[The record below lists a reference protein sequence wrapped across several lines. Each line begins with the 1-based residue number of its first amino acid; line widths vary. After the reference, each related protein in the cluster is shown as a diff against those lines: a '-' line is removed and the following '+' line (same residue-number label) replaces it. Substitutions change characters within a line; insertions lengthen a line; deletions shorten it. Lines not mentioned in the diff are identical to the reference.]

1 MKMRGILI
9 YVCTL
14 SLLSAGNPSDNEIK
28 ISKKIDQLLEKMTV
42 EEKIGQMTQRNG
54 SNGHEEGVRRGEIG
68 SLLNAID
75 TKKVNELQRI
85 AVEESRLGIP
95 LIVGRDVIH
104 GFRTIFPIPLGQA
117 ASWNPELLKQG
128 TRVAALE
135 AASVG
140 IHWTFGPMMD
150 ITRDPRW
157 GRIAECLG
165 EDPYLASTLAVA
177 MIQGFQTDDLTRID
191 ALAACAKHYAGYGAA
206 EGGRDY
212 NTTYIPEQLLRDV
225 YLKPFEASVKAG
237 VSTLMTSFNDIN
249 GVPASGNSFLLRQIL
264 RDEWQFDGF
273 VVSDWASITQ
283 MIPHGFCKDEKDA
296 AFKAV
301 RAGLDM
307 EMATPAYQN
316 HLKTLLEEGKITIQI
331 IDDAVRN
338 ILRIKFRIG
347 LYEHPYTDPS
357 KYPKPANPGHLEM
370 AKRIALQS
378 IVLLKNDN
386 NSLPLSKTVKNLAV
400 IGPMADDD
408 YEQLGTWSID
418 FKTEDTQTPLMALRD
433 FIGKSCQIHYVKA
446 LETTRSRDTKD
457 FDKAVEA
464 VSKSDAALLFLGEE
478 QILSGEARCRA
489 DIDLPGAQE
498 KLIEAIHA
506 TGKLLIV
513 VVMAG
518 RPLTMGNVLDK
529 MDALLYA
536 FHPGTMGGPA
546 IVDLLF
552 GVESPSGKLPV
563 TFPKMVGQI
572 PIYYSHKNT
581 GRPPIPEA
589 WVYIDDIPVRNRQSS
604 LGYES
609 HYLDAGYKPQYPF
622 GYGLSYTEFEYDK
635 LTLSSDTIKMDESLT
650 ISAEIK
656 NTGTV
661 DADEIVQLY
670 VRDLVG
676 DITRPVR
683 ELKGLQRLGLK
694 PGETKTVQFKLQSED
709 LAFHNQKMELV
720 TEPGTFNVWIAPD
733 SERGLMGTFELV
745 EKVSKIE

>member
-1 MKMRGILI
+1 MKLSGILLYLFI
-9 YVCTL
+9 VC
-14 SLLSAGNPSDNEIK
+14 LLAAGNSVANESEID
-28 ISKKIDQLLEKMTV
+28 KKIEQLLEKMTV

-54 SNGHEEGVRRGEIG
+54 ADGHDEGVRRGEIG
-68 SLLNAID
+68 SLLNATD
-75 TKKVNELQRI
+75 TDKINKLQRI

-95 LIVGRDVIH
+95 LIMGRDVIH
-104 GFRTIFPIPLGQA
+104 GFRTIFPIPLGLA
-117 ASWNPELLKQG
+117 ATWNPELLKEG

-140 IHWTFGPMMD
+140 IRWTFGPMMD

-165 EDPYLASTLAVA
+165 EDPFLASTLAVA
-177 MIQGFQTDDLTRID
+177 MIDGFQTDDLTRID

-212 NTTYIPEQLLRDV
+212 NTTFIPEQLLRDV

-237 VSTLMTSFNDIN
+237 VSTLMAAFNDIN
-249 GVPASGNSFLLRQIL
+249 GVPASGNKFLLRQVL
-264 RDEWQFDGF
+264 RDEWKFDGF

-296 AFKAV
+296 ALKAV
-301 RAGLDM
+301 QAGMDM
-307 EMATPAYQN
+307 EMATPAYQH
-316 HLKTLLEEGKITIQI
+316 HLKTLLSEGKITMRI

-338 ILRIKFRIG
+338 ILRIKYRLG
-347 LYEHPYTDPS
+347 LFEHPYTDPS
-357 KYPKPANPGHLEM
+357 QFPKPVNEKNLET
-370 AKRIALQS
+370 AKRSALQS
-378 IVLLKNDN
+378 VVLLKNDN
-386 NSLPLSKTVKNLAV
+386 SMLPLSKAVKNLAV

-418 FKTEDTQTPLMALRD
+418 FNTDDTRTPLMALRD

-446 LETTRSRDTKD
+446 LETSRSRDKKE
-457 FDKAVEA
+457 FDKAVE
-464 VSKSDAALLFLGEE
+464 VTSKSDAVLLFLGEE

-498 KLIEAIHA
+498 DLIETIHA
-506 TGKLLIV
+506 TGKPVIV

-518 RPLTMGNVLDK
+518 RPLTIGKILDK
-529 MDALLYA
+529 VEALLYA

-572 PIYYSHKNT
+572 PIYYNHKNT
-581 GRPPIPEA
+581 GRPPIPES

-604 LGYES
+604 LGFES
-609 HYLDAGYKPQYPF
+609 HYLDAGYQPLYPF
-622 GYGLSYTEFEYDK
+622 GYGLSYTQFEYAK
-635 LTLSSDTIKMDESLT
+635 LTLSSKTMKSDEVLT
-650 ISAEIK
+650 VSAEIK

-661 DADEIVQLY
+661 TADEIVQLY
-670 VRDLVG
+670 TRDLVG
-676 DITRPVR
+676 DITRPIR
-683 ELKGLQRLGLK
+683 ELKGFQRIRIK
-694 PGETKTVQFKLQSED
+694 SGEAKTVQFKLHADD
-709 LAFHNQKMELV
+709 LAFHNQKMQLV
-720 TEPGTFNVWIAPD
+720 TEPGTFQVWIAPD
-733 SERGLMGTFELV
+733 SQSGLIGSFDLV
-745 EKVSKIE
+745 E